1 MSKAAFVDFELAL
14 PFERVSVGPRW
25 LVVHLPAFRLE
36 RCGHTADSVVALIA
50 ERRNATRLIAL
61 TPAARAA
68 GLTEDMTAS
77 AARAT
82 VAGVLLEALDEVGE
96 AADRQE
102 LVRAFDV
109 LCDRVTTWGDGDLLL
124 EIATTAAY
132 FGGEAQMI
140 AKVRDR
146 AAELGH
152 TCRVAVSDHPRA
164 SAALARYGGQDTLV
178 PPGGSAAALAGLPLA
193 ALEPS
198 DTLAESWTALGLRT
212 VAQWAQL
219 DAASVA
225 GRFGDEGLELHRVA
239 RGAAGPSWVQRPAPP
254 PLDGV
259 VVALDDERSD
269 LAGIRAALTDGLLR
283 MRDQL
288 ASRDL
293 VAVMVE
299 LKLELSWG
307 PTVQVRLRLSRP
319 SRDPALLAR
328 MLGERLERITLEAPV
343 TGLRLRTC
351 EVAPETGGQT
361 DLLDRRTAT
370 EGWDELLARLG
381 DVLGEQAVFH
391 AATVEAWR
399 PEAAWSALHG
409 TDPAPSMVDPAAD
422 DPVERQERATWHTAR
437 PRPTLLRHPPL
448 PLHVRLDDERP
459 IAVRSRDGWRPVR
472 RALGPELLEGDW
484 WREDGGFARAYWVV
498 AMPEGTAWV
507 FCEKEQWFLHGW
519 FD

>member
-1 MSKAAFVDFELAL
+1 MSKAAFTDFELAL
-14 PFERVSVGPRW
+14 PFDRVSVGPRW

-36 RCGHTADSVVALIA
+36 RCGHTAADLVALIA
-50 ERRNATRLIAL
+50 ERRNATRLVAL

-68 GLTEDMTAS
+68 GLTEDMTAA

-82 VAGVLLEALDEVGE
+82 VAGVLLEVLDEPGE
-96 AADRQE
+96 AADRVE

-132 FGGEAQMI
+132 FGGEPQMV
-140 AKVRDR
+140 AKVRAR

-164 SAALARYGGQDTLV
+164 SAALARYGAQDVIV
-178 PPGGSAAALAGLPLA
+178 PSGASAVALGVLPLA

-198 DTLAESWTALGLRT
+198 DTLADAWTALGLRT
-212 VAQWAQL
+212 VGQWASL

-259 VVALDDERSD
+259 VVALEDERAD
-269 LAGIRAALTDGLLR
+269 VAGLRTALADGLLR
-283 MRDQL
+283 LRHQL

-293 VAVMVE
+293 VAVTVD

-307 PTVQVRLRLSRP
+307 PPVRVRLRVARP
-319 SRDPALLAR
+319 TRDPALLAR
-328 MLGERLERITLEAPV
+328 MLGERLERLTLEAPV
-343 TGLRLRTC
+343 TGLRLRAC
-351 EVAPETGGQT
+351 EVAPEGGDQG
-361 DLLDRRTAT
+361 DLLDRRSAA

-381 DVLGEQAVFH
+381 DVLGEQSVFH
-391 AATVEAWR
+391 AAMVESWR
-399 PEAAWSALHG
+399 PEAGWCALRG
-409 TDPAPSMVDPAAD
+409 TDAPPSVVDAAPD
-422 DPVERQERATWHTAR
+422 DPVERQERAAWHAAR

-448 PLHVRLDDERP
+448 PLHVRLSGGSP
-459 IAVRSRDGWRPVR
+459 IAVRSRDGWRPIR
-472 RALGPELLEGDW
+472 RASGPELLEGEW
-484 WREDGGFARAYWVV
+484 WRDDGGFARAYWVIAV
-498 AMPEGTAWV
+498 PEGTAWV